1 MWDVRTVSEL
11 SFVLPSRPGVLADVS
26 DALGREGIDIDA
38 VLAWEDGDE
47 GHFKLVVD
55 QPDRARQAVEALETD
70 VVVADAIAVDMPNTP
85 GALAKVSR
93 AMADSNVNIGTVY
106 GSTSG
111 DMATIVFWADDLFG
125 ARAALASLGR

>member
-11 SFVLPSRPGVLADVS
+11 SFILPSRPGVLADVS
-26 DALGREGIDIDA
+26 EALGREGIDIRA

-55 QPDRARQAVEALETD
+55 QTDRARQAIEALEAD
-70 VVVADAIAVDMPNTP
+70 VTVADAIAVDMPDTP

-93 AMADSNVNIGTVY
+93 AIADAEVNIGTVY

-111 DMATIVFWADDLFG
+111 DMATIVFWAEDLYG
-125 ARAALASLGR
+125 TQAALADLT